1 MSHFIVNR
9 FEKIQKSILV
19 MYVILEFLRKL
30 LVKVRPNLHDSH
42 FDSSGSS
49 LGKCSFIL
57 SYSIIL
63 SKQHTVEYFAGG
75 ESETFTITRLKYE
88 TALLTLIKETQ
99 LYLLPEIF
107 LDLEQQNFTMTA
119 PHFSGNIGFVG
130 NCGILRALVPLNEE
144 CVDINWEFI
153 SKNISTSKILL
164 PINRFSKD
172 LAL

>member
-1 MSHFIVNR
+1 
-9 FEKIQKSILV
+9 

-30 LVKVRPNLHDSH
+30 LIKVKPNLHEGH
-42 FDSSGSS
+42 FDSSNIS
-49 LGKCSFIL
+49 LGKCNFIL

-75 ESETFTITRLKYE
+75 EGETFTITRLNYE

-107 LDLEQQNFTMTA
+107 LDLEQQNFTMT
-119 PHFSGNIGFVG
+119 PSHFSGNIVFVD
-130 NCGILRALVPLNEE
+130 NCGISRVLVPLNEE

-153 SKNISTSKILL
+153 SKNISNSKILL
-164 PINRFSKD
+164 PTNRFSKD